1 MSTKVYITGTS
12 TGLGKALA
20 LQLLENDSSV
30 VIGIGRNCSI
40 KHQRYSHLHMD
51 LTDLNS
57 FDKLTFESDDD
68 TQTVVLINNA
78 GTLGEIKPIGKMS
91 ERSISDGIF
100 LNLTAPMILSN
111 RFTKAFEGFD
121 KIKTIIIN
129 ISSGAAWNPY
139 DGWGMYC
146 ASKAGLD
153 MFAAVLNQEIGL
165 HFIKNR
171 FIFSIAPGVIDTGM
185 QDQIR
190 ASNKKDFNNV
200 DRFIELK
207 KDGALR
213 TTASVSEKIIRLI
226 YSPEIFEQYKLDIN
240 EL

>member
-20 LQLLENDSSV
+20 LQLLENDASA

-40 KHQRYSHLHMD
+40 EHQRYSHFYMD
-51 LTDLNS
+51 LTDSNS
-57 FDKLTFESDDD
+57 FDKLTFEPDDD

-91 ERSISDGIF
+91 ERSISDGVF

-121 KIKTIIIN
+121 NIKTIIIN

-146 ASKAGLD
+146 ATKAGLD
-153 MFAAVLNQEIGL
+153 MFAAVLNQEISIQSL
-165 HFIKNR
+165 KNR

-190 ASNKKDFNNV
+190 LTSKADFNNLE
-200 DRFIELK
+200 RFVALK
-207 KDGALR
+207 NDGALR
-213 TTASVSEKIIRLI
+213 SAASVSEKIIRLI
-226 YSPEIFEQYKLDIN
+226 FQPEVFEKSKLDID